1 MIPMYN
7 TVKFTDIYSDV
18 TAFID
23 DYNTVGIPAKLK
35 SDSATTLFYLLYA
48 KYGNNPISNNDINQF
63 KYRLF
68 AIIFQYGPTWEKRLE
83 VQDAIRGLSL
93 DQLREGSKAISNMAM
108 NPDTDPGTGSLTE
121 LGYINQQNTNNV
133 KKSVISAYEDL
144 WGLLKVD
151 VTEEFLTKF
160 KQLFKQVVIP
170 EHTYIYATEET
181 D

>member
-7 TVKFTDIYSDV
+7 TVKFTDVYSDV
-18 TAFID
+18 TAFLD
-23 DYNTVGIPAKLK
+23 DYNNVGIPAKVK
-35 SDSATTLFYLLYA
+35 AESATTLFYLLYA

-93 DQLREGSKAISNMAM
+93 DQLREGSKAIYNMAM
-108 NPDTDPGTGSLTE
+108 NPDTDPGTDSLTE

-170 EHTYIYATEET
+170 ENTYIYVTEENE
-181 D
+181 